1 MKKSKLV
8 VPILIGSIAA
18 TGFVANFKIIA
29 KPKQEP
35 KELKSLESNDKYFV
49 SNKTVDEIKEIN
61 KKNIDLIVFESD
73 YTHHNLSIT
82 DSGIIND
89 IKATTNTE
97 FKYTVTTDLSK
108 CKVTSAKDKIFV
120 HVKKKDIK
128 IKDITINETN
138 ISYDTNI
145 FTNLQGK
152 RLIDLESVAIKE
164 TYNNIQREVNKQY
177 KLNKELYKLNL
188 SDKLNRLYDSNNVTV
203 LFE

>member
-1 MKKSKLV
+1 MKRNKLV
-8 VPILIGSIAA
+8 VPVLIGSIAA
-18 TGFVANFKIIA
+18 TGFVANFKIA
-29 KPKQEP
+29 RPKQEP
-35 KELKSLESNDKYFV
+35 KELKSLESNNKYSV

-73 YTHHNLSIT
+73 YTDHSLSIT
-82 DSGIIND
+82 DSGILND
-89 IKATTNTE
+89 IEATTDTE

-108 CKVTSAKDKIFV
+108 CKVTSTNDKIFV
-120 HVKKKDIK
+120 HIKEKDIK
-128 IKDITINETN
+128 LKDITINETN

-152 RLIDLESVAIKE
+152 RLIDLESVVIKE
-164 TYNNIQREVNKQY
+164 TYNNIQREVSKQY

-188 SDKLNRLYDSNNVTV
+188 SDKLNRLYDSDNVTV